1 MVISYTNDIIIKKL
15 KNKEITLNE
24 LTINQKKELLKKLRV
39 EVSNKKF
46 KLLDMKISILNHIQ
60 KKYI

>member
-46 KLLDMKISILNHIQ
+46 KLRYL
-60 KKYI
+60 

>member
-1 MVISYTNDIIIKKL
+1 MIGYTNDIIIKKL

-24 LTINQKKELLKKLRV
+24 LTINQKKELLKNLRV

-46 KLLDMKISILNHIQ
+46 KLLDMKNSILNYMQ
-60 KKYI
+60 KK